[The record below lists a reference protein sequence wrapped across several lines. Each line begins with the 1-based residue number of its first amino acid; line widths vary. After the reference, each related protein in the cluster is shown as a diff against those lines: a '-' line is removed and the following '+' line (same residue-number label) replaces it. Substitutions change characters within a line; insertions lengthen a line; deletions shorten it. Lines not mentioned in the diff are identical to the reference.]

1 MEVCFIVGLQRRKKV
16 LLPGTASSPPGEG
29 FIPIFSILTNRF
41 KRQDGGKTF
50 SFAKLQMSDSTHLE
64 KKIIKKKMS
73 GISFRLLFLLEE
85 GGSWRGEEGWDVY
98 EVCGD
103 FWRKLTEGG
112 QMVGG
117 TGNVILSLS
126 LLGRPVQT
134 QPRSRMA
141 RSHLQHMAILVLHE
155 KNGWW
160 GSAPCWLEDRDDFF
174 PSWSISGD
182 VWEKVQGCAEETCLV
197 AWTWWHCPGTW
208 HEFSKPIQRIPM
220 GCGSSYGQE
229 ATSPRKEVVCPPT
242 STSPQTL

>member
-1 MEVCFIVGLQRRKKV
+1 
-16 LLPGTASSPPGEG
+16 
-29 FIPIFSILTNRF
+29 
-41 KRQDGGKTF
+41 
-50 SFAKLQMSDSTHLE
+50 
-64 KKIIKKKMS
+64 MS
-73 GISFRLLFLLEE
+73 GISFELLFLQEE
-85 GGSWRGEEGWDVY
+85 RGSWRGEEGWDVY

-141 RSHLQHMAILVLHE
+141 QSHLQQMAILVLHE

-160 GSAPCWLEDRDDFF
+160 GSAPCQMEDRAGFF

-182 VWEKVQGCAEETCLV
+182 KWEKVQRCTEETRLM
-197 AWTWWHCPGTW
+197 ARTRWRCPGTQ
-208 HEFSKPIQRIPM
+208 HPFSKPRQGITM
-220 GCGSSYGQE
+220 GCRWCCSQE
-229 ATSPRKEVVCPPT
+229 AASPRKEVVCPPA
-242 STSPQTL
+242 SAGPQTRVNLGKGKSLFT